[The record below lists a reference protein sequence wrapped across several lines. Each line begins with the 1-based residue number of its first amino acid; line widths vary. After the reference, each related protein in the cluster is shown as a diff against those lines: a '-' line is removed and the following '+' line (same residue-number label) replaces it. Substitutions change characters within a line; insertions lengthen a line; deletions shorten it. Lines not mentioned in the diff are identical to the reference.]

1 MARDWQSQIVPLAG
15 MRLLTACEQSRR
27 ENTLSLAIG
36 LLAAAL
42 PDCDHGELVELTL
55 AELHRLLLHLQR
67 ISFGPVLEGYARC
80 PQCDT
85 SMEFSLGV
93 EQALEMLCLT
103 QAQTADWVENGIRM
117 RLRPATVGDVLAS
130 VRLPTQELA
139 EEHLLSRCLDLEDA
153 GEACAHLNAARL
165 RFESLNAASELRC
178 TLRCPHCGHEEMWD
192 LDPPH
197 FLWEQACHA
206 SRHLL
211 ADIHTLAF
219 HYGWSEEAIAGMSPR
234 RREAYLELLYS

>member
-15 MRLLTACEQSRR
+15 MRLLAACEQSRR
-27 ENTLSLAIG
+27 ESTFSLAIG

-42 PDCDHGELVELTL
+42 PECNNSELLELTL
-55 AELHRLLLHLQR
+55 AEFHRLLLHLQR

-80 PQCDT
+80 PRCDT

-93 EQALEMLCLT
+93 EQALDMFRPAQL
-103 QAQTADWVENGIRM
+103 QAVDWVENRVRM

-139 EEHLLSRCLDLEDA
+139 EEHLLSRCLESEDG
-153 GEACAHLNAARL
+153 GEARSRLDAARA
-165 RFESLNAASELRC
+165 RFEGLNAASELRC
-178 TLRCPHCGHEEMWD
+178 TLRCPHCGHEEKWD

-206 SRHLL
+206 ARHLL